1 MLLEKELVAINENP
15 PSLHE
20 ILVENC
26 PTLILLPKLESLIN
40 KEEPTL
46 EDILTTCSHDESLL
60 TKLTRRSGFVGN
72 EEQFARDILFKKGL
86 GFLKSLA
93 IRTMNQEIFELPLG
107 LNGMSTHLIK
117 RRSVI
122 LARFLK
128 RFVGDLDREPDDL
141 YLAGLLYNYPYV
153 TYEHMLKVGS
163 FSNQDFDE
171 VRGDCIEMT
180 CSSLHEINVEPY
192 VVGMIEDSVSDLYE
206 TRNPFE
212 HALLRIANEVL
223 ERAEQSNSTL
233 GRGKSMNRNLLDAT
247 GYTEREILNLLKEL
261 SKNYKGTATVPWQS

>member
-1 MLLEKELVAINENP
+1 MLLEKELTAINEP
-15 PSLHE
+15 TPSFRE
-20 ILVENC
+20 ILVENS
-26 PTLILLPKLESLIN
+26 PTLILLPKLEALIN

-46 EDILTTCSHDESLL
+46 EDILATCSHDDSLL

-122 LARFLK
+122 MARFLK

-141 YLAGLLYNYPYV
+141 YLAGLLYNFSYMAYEHMVHAGIFANQTFEEVRKECSEMTSSSLSMIGFEPYV
-153 TYEHMLKVGS
+153 TA
-163 FSNQDFDE
+163 
-171 VRGDCIEMT
+171 I
-180 CSSLHEINVEPY
+180 
-192 VVGMIEDSVSDLYE
+192 IEDSTLNIYD

-223 ERAEQSNSTL
+223 ERAEQTNASL
-233 GRGKSMNRNLLDAT
+233 GRGKSMDRNLLDAT
-247 GYTEREILNLLKEL
+247 GYSEREILNTLKEL
-261 SKNYKGTATVPWQS
+261 SKNYKGTTTVPWQR